1 MNVNTGKAPPSM
13 SEIREGLAA
22 YRNREL
28 YTPTVAVLNSRVPL
42 PYYRKV
48 QSEALRLKTTPSTLF
63 RFLAAEGAKQFG
75 IDLLSVV

>member
-13 SEIREGLAA
+13 SSINEGLTA

-28 YTPTVAVLNSRVPL
+28 HTPTVAVLNSRVPM
-42 PYYRKV
+42 PFYRKV

-63 RFLAAEGAKQFG
+63 RFLAAEGAKAYG